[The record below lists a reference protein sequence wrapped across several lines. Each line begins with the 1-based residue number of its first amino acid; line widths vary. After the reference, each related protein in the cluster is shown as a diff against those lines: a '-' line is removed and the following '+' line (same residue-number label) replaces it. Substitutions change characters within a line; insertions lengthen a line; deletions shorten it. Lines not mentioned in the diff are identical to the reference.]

1 MISLF
6 SPLFYVD
13 ECLEGI
19 RECLEKGWT
28 GPGAKTAEFEREWGK
43 YTGYECTVFLNCATA
58 GLELT
63 FKSMKELYGWQEG
76 DEIITTPITFVATN
90 HTIVAAGL
98 KPVFADVNDTLC
110 LEPQSVRDRITD
122 RTRGVAFVGIGGNTG
137 DIKEIAQICKE
148 NNLKLIL
155 DAAHMSGTKMKD
167 TQLEDIVDVSIYSFQ
182 STKVLST
189 ADAGMVCCHDGEI
202 AKKVRT
208 KAWVGMDK
216 TRTPWSDKN
225 TQRWYFDVVDLGG
238 SYFGNDIMAAI
249 ALAQY
254 RHLDSDIELRHKI
267 AGRYKEKL
275 EGCDKLK
282 FIRVPEDC
290 YSAQW
295 LFQIVVP
302 ERDALIE
309 FLESKEIFA
318 GLHYLDNTQYRQYHY
333 AKGTCPNADYYSRHI
348 LSLPFHLRLTEED
361 IDRVAESIIEFLE
374 GHVSDKA

>member
-1 MISLF
+1 MVSLF
-6 SPLFYVD
+6 SPVFYVD
-13 ECLEGI
+13 ECLENI
-19 RECLEKGWT
+19 RECLEKGWA
-28 GPGAKTAEFEREWGK
+28 GPGVKTAEFEKEWGK
-43 YTGYECTVFLNCATA
+43 YTGYENAVFLNSATA

-63 FKSMKELYGWQEG
+63 FKSMKELYGWRDG
-76 DEIITTPITFVATN
+76 DEIITTPITFISTN
-90 HTIVAAGL
+90 HTIMDAGL

-110 LEPQSVRDRITD
+110 LDPQSVRDRITT
-122 RTRGVAFVGIGGNTG
+122 RTRAVAFVGIGGNTG
-137 DIKEIAQICKE
+137 DIKEIAQICRE
-148 NNLKLIL
+148 HDLKLVL
-155 DAAHMSGTKMKD
+155 DAAHMSGTRIKDAKM
-167 TQLEDIVDVSIYSFQ
+167 EDIVDVSIYSFQ
-182 STKVLST
+182 STKVLLT

-216 TRTPWSDKN
+216 TRTPWSDEN
-225 TQRWYFDVVDLGG
+225 TQRWYFDIVDFGG

-254 RHLDSDIELRHKI
+254 RHLDSDIERRHKI
-267 AGRYKEKL
+267 ADRYREKL
-275 EGCDKLK
+275 AGCDKLE

-302 ERDALIE
+302 KRDELMA

-318 GLHYLDNTQYRQYHY
+318 GLHYLDNTQFRHYRY

-361 IDRVAESIIEFLE
+361 IDWVAESIIEFLE
-374 GHVSDKA
+374 GCASDKA